1 MQKTKLNVGQV
12 FSFRRGLA
20 AFMMFI
26 SVCSA
31 NGAKW
36 SDFGAYDISWYEK
49 GQSDYYIST
58 PEELA
63 GVAYLVNNNF
73 SSFLGATLHL
83 AGNISLQGR
92 DWVPIGTGNLI
103 FQGNFD
109 GAGFTVSGITL
120 NNVDGSSCGFWTELR
135 NSSVTDLALSADVS
149 TDDQD
154 VGILAASAA
163 TSEFCNVTVESTI
176 NFVRTKVSSST
187 GTVYNHRIGGVV
199 GSSESCEYYNLKTIT
214 KLDFTFGSSSGNNC
228 YGNVNLYVGG
238 IVGYGD
244 NNKFELC
251 KTVNDFSIGINGY
264 VTDSYYTTRGTS
276 VVRYGGIVGSD
287 FGDKT
292 EILSCYAITNNFTGC
307 HYNGTYDTVSFCY
320 GGIAGSFAENSSKA
334 KILNCVA
341 KTIKYSITGHN
352 YSWVAAWYHTNSSFG
367 GISINTPKTF
377 GGCYSNNDVNKKTSK
392 VEKDVEYEGGS
403 TSFSLEQMNTQAFVD
418 EINLYG
424 RLELGIESWTLD
436 ENGKLALV
444 VPDVANSI
452 KPVVK
457 SSDSDRL
464 EIYDLNG
471 RKRSVVQKGINIL
484 KSADGTVRKIYI
496 K

>member
-1 MQKTKLNVGQV
+1 MHTDYNEPNSFPSVESEEDLREPIVYSDNDSLGMSIDDDHDGEDPNDPEYKEGRFSDEEDDRFSGQFKLRRQSSSMIFDPNDIENVIEQ
-12 FSFRRGLA
+12 
-20 AFMMFI
+20 
-26 SVCSA
+26 
-31 NGAKW
+31 
-36 SDFGAYDISWYEK
+36 
-49 GQSDYYIST
+49 QS
-58 PEELA
+58 
-63 GVAYLVNNNF
+63 
-73 SSFLGATLHL
+73 
-83 AGNISLQGR
+83 
-92 DWVPIGTGNLI
+92 
-103 FQGNFD
+103 
-109 GAGFTVSGITL
+109 
-120 NNVDGSSCGFWTELR
+120 
-135 NSSVTDLALSADVS
+135 
-149 TDDQD
+149 
-154 VGILAASAA
+154 
-163 TSEFCNVTVESTI
+163 NVTVESTI

-264 VTDSYYTTRGTS
+264 VTDSYYTTRGSS

-403 TSFSLEQMNTQAFVD
+403 TSFSLEQMNTPAFVD

-444 VPDVANSI
+444 VPDVATSI

-484 KSADGTVRKIYI
+484 NSADGTVRKIYI